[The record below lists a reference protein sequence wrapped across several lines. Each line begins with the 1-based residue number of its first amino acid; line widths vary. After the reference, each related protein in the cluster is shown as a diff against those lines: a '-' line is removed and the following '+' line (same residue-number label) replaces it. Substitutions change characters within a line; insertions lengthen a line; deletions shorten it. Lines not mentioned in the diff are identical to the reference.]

1 MSEHGGT
8 RHPRHH
14 PVTAQYAGG
23 AMNAKNSRT
32 KRSPLVRQQ
41 TGMTQMT
48 FLSYDAANVVSNQT
62 KWLNWANVTT
72 P

>member
-1 MSEHGGT
+1 MREQGGT

-14 PVTAQYAGG
+14 PVSALCSGG
-23 AMNAKNSRT
+23 AMIAKNSRT
-32 KRSPLVRQQ
+32 KRSPLVCQQ

-48 FLSYDAANVVSNQT
+48 FLSYDAAIDVSNQT
-62 KWLNWANVTT
+62 KCLNWANVTT